1 MTVIIIKLPFLAAE
15 PVWAKRHGAPSLTV
29 PPLLP
34 VVPHKRPPRGP
45 LAQQLPGGTH
55 SAARG
60 GRGSGGRDG
69 AAGGWGRGSRH
80 CSPPPC
86 ILSSCTPSSGW
97 QPAPPPLPSGL
108 RGGAR
113 SAAPLGPSCR
123 RGVASGGPEAAP
135 PSAAGRGRGGGGGFS
150 RDGLGGPGR
159 PGTGAGPGLV
169 GEGPGPGRA
178 SVPRAVELPARGGA
192 YAGALGRRCQGGKGI
207 KTKWK
212 KRNKKS

>member
-15 PVWAKRHGAPSLTV
+15 PVWPKRHGAPSLAV
-29 PPLLP
+29 PPPLP
-34 VVPHKRPPRGP
+34 VVPTNVPPEHPQRSSS
-45 LAQQLPGGTH
+45 PGGPT
-55 SAARG
+55 ARPG

-69 AAGGWGRGSRH
+69 AAGGRGRGSRH
-80 CSPPPC
+80 CSPPSPHPF
-86 ILSSCTPSSGW
+86 LRRP
-97 QPAPPPLPSGL
+97 PAPQALVAKPPRLPLPAGL

-135 PSAAGRGRGGGGGFS
+135 ESAAGRGRGGGAGFS

-169 GEGPGPGRA
+169 GEGPGLGRA
-178 SVPRAVELPARGGA
+178 SAPRAAELPARGGE
-192 YAGALGRRCQGGKGI
+192 YAGALGRRCQGGQGI
-207 KTKWK
+207 KAK
-212 KRNKKS
+212 